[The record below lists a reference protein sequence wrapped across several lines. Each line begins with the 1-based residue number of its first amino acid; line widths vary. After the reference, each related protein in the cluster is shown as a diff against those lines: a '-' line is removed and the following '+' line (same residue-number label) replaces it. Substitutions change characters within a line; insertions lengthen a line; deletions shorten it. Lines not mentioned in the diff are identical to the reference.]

1 MASWS
6 MTYFLMQITIWFLDL
21 RWKRFWMLLK
31 NKWNIVFSVSTKAE
45 PNRNQKKKGGQ
56 QCFLQQLPHITIN
69 YVSDY
74 QEGFCYNRNRSH
86 LSGNDQTVIF
96 CEAVIT
102 KTVKGNWKLACYLML
117 AMKLKKVFQNKQN
130 DIKVGKFGTHN
141 DDIIFEPSDKSK
153 SKTSE
158 LLLQGME
165 IPSDALYWLWCKAA
179 WISSSSP
186 RVIGSVILQI

>member
-1 MASWS
+1 MKEVLNAFKEQMKYCFFCKHKS
-6 MTYFLMQITIWFLDL
+6 
-21 RWKRFWMLLK
+21 R
-31 NKWNIVFSVSTKAE
+31 TKQK
-45 PNRNQKKKGGQ
+45 PKKKGGQ

-96 CEAVIT
+96 CEAAIT

-165 IPSDALYWLWCKAA
+165 IPSDALYWL
-179 WISSSSP
+179 
-186 RVIGSVILQI
+186 